1 MHKHKE
7 SSELTSR
14 VNSLEPYE
22 DLRGSTLANI
32 TSQLKMK
39 QKQKKFQIFCKHH
52 ITLFGWNQPV
62 IFFSRTKSATVTG
75 TNQPVALFSHNKLV
89 PATSRS
95 QPKRVK
101 CEAPQM

>member
-52 ITLFGWNQPV
+52 ITLFAWKSAV
-62 IFFSRTKSATVTG
+62 FFSRTKLAIVTS
-75 TNQPVALFSHNKLV
+75 TSQPVVLFSHNKSV

-95 QPKRVK
+95 QRKRVK
-101 CEAPQM
+101 CEAPEM